1 MILDKVTDILLT
13 QNKITHSDLFSV
25 LGYVNNYNIYYSDIY
40 MQLSYYEQLVME
52 NNIIKHNNYSVDNG
66 VGIRVIRN
74 NSTGFAYANQINNN
88 TLQKSIVLARDIT
101 NQYGTFKVKILT
113 PQDVQHNIYSH
124 NNPLNSLSM
133 DDKVSLLHSINHTA
147 RSMDRRVK
155 EVIVTLSSSYEYIL
169 VATSDGILTADIRPL
184 VNLLISI
191 QVEQDNKIE
200 WGSSSSSKRVDYKY
214 FLEENICMRDLIHNA
229 LKIALVNL
237 SAIPAPAG
245 TMPVVLGSGWP
256 GVLLHEAVGHGLE
269 SDFNRQGSSVFSN
282 KLNKLVISELCT
294 IVDDGTLKDSRGS
307 LVIDDEGT
315 PSQYNILIKNGYLV
329 KYMQDKL
336 NAKLMGLNPTG
347 NGRRE
352 SYAHLPIPRM
362 TNTYM
367 LPGNVNNQDIIKSVN
382 YGIYAV
388 NFSGG
393 QVDITSGKFV
403 FSTSEAY
410 LIKNGYINKPIKNAT
425 LIGSGIEIMNNISMV
440 GNDLKIDSGIGL
452 CSKNGQ
458 TIPVTVGQPTIK
470 IDQMVVGGTKIK

>member
-1 MILDKVTDILLT
+1 
-13 QNKITHSDLFSV
+13 
-25 LGYVNNYNIYYSDIY
+25 
-40 MQLSYYEQLVME
+40 
-52 NNIIKHNNYSVDNG
+52 VDNG
-66 VGIRVIRN
+66 VGIRVIHN
-74 NSTGFAYANQINNN
+74 NKTGFAYANQINND
-88 TLQKSIVLARDIT
+88 TLQKSIILARDIT
-101 NQYGTFKVKILT
+101 NQYGNFKVKILT
-113 PQDVQHNIYSH
+113 PQNIQQNIYSH
-124 NNPLNSLSM
+124 NNPLNSLNM
-133 DDKVSLLHSINHTA
+133 DDKISLLYNINHTA
-147 RSMDRRVK
+147 RNMDRRVK

-169 VATSDGILTADIRPL
+169 VATSDGILTVDIRPL
-184 VNLLISI
+184 VNLSINI

-200 WGSSSSSKRVDYKY
+200 WGSSSSSKRTDYKC
-214 FLEENICMRDLIHNA
+214 FFEKDICVHDLVYNA

-282 KLNKLVISELCT
+282 KLNTLVISELCT
-294 IVDDGTLKDSRGS
+294 IVDDGTLQDSRGS
-307 LVIDDEGT
+307 LRIDDEGT
-315 PSQYNILIKNGYLV
+315 PSQYNVLIKNGYLV

-336 NAKLMGLNPTG
+336 NAKLMGLQPTG

-367 LPGNVNNQDIIKSVN
+367 LPGNINTQDIIKSVD

-425 LIGSGIEIMNNISMV
+425 LIGSGIEIMNKISMI

>member
-1 MILDKVTDILLT
+1 
-13 QNKITHSDLFSV
+13 
-25 LGYVNNYNIYYSDIY
+25 
-40 MQLSYYEQLVME
+40 
-52 NNIIKHNNYSVDNG
+52 
-66 VGIRVIRN
+66 
-74 NSTGFAYANQINNN
+74 
-88 TLQKSIVLARDIT
+88 
-101 NQYGTFKVKILT
+101 
-113 PQDVQHNIYSH
+113 
-124 NNPLNSLSM
+124 
-133 DDKVSLLHSINHTA
+133 
-147 RSMDRRVK
+147 
-155 EVIVTLSSSYEYIL
+155 
-169 VATSDGILTADIRPL
+169 
-184 VNLLISI
+184 
-191 QVEQDNKIE
+191 
-200 WGSSSSSKRVDYKY
+200 
-214 FLEENICMRDLIHNA
+214 
-229 LKIALVNL
+229 LKIALINL

-282 KLNKLVISELCT
+282 KLNTLVISELCT

-307 LVIDDEGT
+307 LMIDDEGT

-336 NAKLMGLNPTG
+336 NAKLMGLHPTG

-367 LPGNVNNQDIIKSVN
+367 LPGNTNIQDIIKSVN

-425 LIGSGIEIMNNISMV
+425 LIGSGIEIMNKITMV
-440 GNDLKIDSGIGL
+440 GDDLKIDSGIGL

-470 IDQMVVGGTKIK
+470 IDQMVVGGTKIRE